1 MMVRVILGGGSDNGF
16 SDYVVGGHDG
26 EDNAAVGR
34 DEDDVMKVT
43 LPLS

>member
-1 MMVRVILGGGSDNGF
+1 MVRVILGGGSDNGF

-26 EDNAAVGR
+26 ED
-34 DEDDVMKVT
+34 DVMMVT